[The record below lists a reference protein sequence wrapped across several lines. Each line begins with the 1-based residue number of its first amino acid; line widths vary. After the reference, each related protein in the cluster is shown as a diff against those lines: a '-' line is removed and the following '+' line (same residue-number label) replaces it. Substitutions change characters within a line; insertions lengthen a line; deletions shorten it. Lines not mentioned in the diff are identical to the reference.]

1 VPVLSAYGPVTVVN
15 MTWAILSEI
24 DEEEAFL
31 ASDELSSDIW
41 ILAITMIIAFSV
53 LAILV
58 AIVLANY
65 LIKPLTQLDNAFRNI
80 SSGEGDLT
88 KTVPH
93 STIPE
98 INSIGTHFNQFVG
111 QMRQIIDSIKTNAQ
125 TLANAS
131 ESLGATT
138 EETTEIAKLQKEET
152 DSVVESMRQFNLALE
167 EVTENTVKSSVQTRE
182 AFASTDVNTLSA
194 GLAAENIRQLAA
206 EVENSAKIIKDLQ
219 NEILSINSVLEV
231 INGIADQTNLLALN
245 AAIEAARAG
254 DHGRGFSVV
263 ADEVR
268 SLAGRTQES
277 TVEIQN
283 KIRELNTAAKRSVD
297 SMERASVSAE
307 GGIRLVESTSDTLMT
322 LKTTIDSLRVGAEI
336 N

>member
-1 VPVLSAYGPVTVVN
+1 
-15 MTWAILSEI
+15 
-24 DEEEAFL
+24 
-31 ASDELSSDIW
+31 
-41 ILAITMIIAFSV
+41 
-53 LAILV
+53 
-58 AIVLANY
+58 
-65 LIKPLTQLDNAFRNI
+65 
-80 SSGEGDLT
+80 
-88 KTVPH
+88 
-93 STIPE
+93 
-98 INSIGTHFNQFVG
+98 
-111 QMRQIIDSIKTNAQ
+111 
-125 TLANAS
+125 
-131 ESLGATT
+131 
-138 EETTEIAKLQKEET
+138 
-152 DSVVESMRQFNLALE
+152 
-167 EVTENTVKSSVQTRE
+167 
-182 AFASTDVNTLSA
+182 
-194 GLAAENIRQLAA
+194 LAA

-283 KIRELNTAAKRSVD
+283 KIRELNAAAKRSVD

-322 LKTTIDSLRVGAEI
+322 LKTTIDSLSAMNETVSRASKEQKYTCAGISENLEHI
-336 N
+336 NSMSNDVKQASVDIAQSTMSLSAISRETNELVQRFQT